1 VFLNVERYLD
11 MSKRFFYTY
20 ENPDYMDELDAEEA
34 REAMA
39 EMPTEP
45 MPTDDDLERMAYFY
59 QQRVKERE
67 RA

>member
-1 VFLNVERYLD
+1 

-34 REAMA
+34 RQAMA

-45 MPTDDDLERMAYFY
+45 MPTDDELERMAYFY
-59 QQRVKERE
+59 LQRVKERE

>member
-1 VFLNVERYLD
+1 

-20 ENPDYMDELDAEEA
+20 ENPDYLDELDAEEA
-34 REAMA
+34 RQAMA

-59 QQRVKERE
+59 QQRVKEK
-67 RA
+67 A